1 MTDEKSASS
10 KEMKKILV
18 TGASGFIG
26 SNLVSRL
33 VADGHTVT
41 TFGRSGTPSKKLRDL
56 PIEHISGDVTNIES
70 LYQAMD
76 GKEVVFHL
84 AGLVS
89 YKKKDVHR
97 QYGVNVVGTRN
108 VMEAA
113 LRANVGRVIHTS
125 SVAAM
130 GIPKN
135 GEIGTEALEYNLGG
149 LGLNYCDSK
158 YAAEQ
163 EVKTIFARGLP
174 VIILSPGITF
184 GQGDQHPHHHAI
196 FTAMAKGALLG
207 VPKGGVTFSD
217 INDVVDAHVNAM
229 DKGTPGERYAL
240 VSANLTY
247 RQAAEV
253 FARVQG
259 VRAPMFEI
267 PSSLMIGL
275 GSLAETVLPM
285 FGMQS
290 PVSRQAAW
298 LAQHKIFFSSD
309 KAIAELDFKPTSFE
323 DTIRRVSPYY
333 LYQKSKK

>member
-1 MTDEKSASS
+1 MTEEKSASS
-10 KEMKKILV
+10 SPKKILV

-33 VADGHTVT
+33 VNDGHTVT
-41 TFGRSGTPSKKLRDL
+41 TFGRSGTPSRKLRDL

-70 LYQAMD
+70 IYQAMP
-76 GKEVVFHL
+76 GKDVVFHL

-113 LRANVGRVIHTS
+113 LRADVKRVIHTS

-130 GIPKN
+130 GIPKE
-135 GEIGTEALEYNLGG
+135 GEIGTESLEYNLGG

-163 EVKTIFARGLP
+163 EVKTIFNRGLS

-184 GQGDQHPHHHAI
+184 GEGDKHPHHHAI

-207 VPKGGVTFSD
+207 VPKGGVAFSD
-217 INDVVDAHVNAM
+217 INDVVDAHVAAM
-229 DKGTPGERYAL
+229 DKGRPGERYCL
-240 VSANLTY
+240 VSANLSY
-247 RQAAEV
+247 REAAQI

-267 PSSLMIGL
+267 PASVLVGL
-275 GSLAETVLPM
+275 GSLAEAVMPM

-298 LAQHKIFFSSD
+298 LAQHKIFFSAN
-309 KAIAELDFKPTSFE
+309 KAIEELDFKPTPFE
-323 DTIRRVSPYY
+323 DTIRRVAPFY

>member
-1 MTDEKSASS
+1 MSEEKAAATN
-10 KEMKKILV
+10 KKVLV

-26 SNLVSRL
+26 SNLVARL
-33 VADGHTVT
+33 VNDGYQVT

-56 PIEHISGDVTNIES
+56 PIQHVSGDVTNIES
-70 LYQAMD
+70 IYNVMEGVDVL
-76 GKEVVFHL
+76 FHL

-113 LRANVGRVIHTS
+113 FRCNVGRVIHTS

-135 GEIGTEALEYNLGG
+135 GEFGTEEIEYNLGG

-163 EVKTIFARGLP
+163 EVKLIHKRGLP
-174 VIILSPGITF
+174 VVILSPGITF
-184 GQGDQHPHHHAI
+184 GEGDKHPHHHAI
-196 FTAMAKGALLG
+196 FTALAKGALIG

-217 INDVVDAHVNAM
+217 INDVVDAHVAAIE
-229 DKGTPGERYAL
+229 KGRPGERYAL

-247 RQAAEV
+247 REAAQV
-253 FARVQG
+253 FASVQG
-259 VRAPMFEI
+259 VRPPMFEI
-267 PSSLMIGL
+267 PAAVLIGL
-275 GSLAETVLPM
+275 GTVAEAVLPL

-298 LAQHKIFFSSD
+298 LAQHKIFFKAD
-309 KAIAELDFKPTSFE
+309 KAMEELGFNPTAFE
-323 DTIRRVSPYY
+323 DTIRRVAPYY
-333 LYQKSKK
+333 LYPKKK